1 MSGMDQQT
9 EDRIR
14 SIENTL
20 VRMEHILENIA
31 QMQTEARQN
40 MVEVRDAVYHPDNG
54 LYARVKD
61 LEQWQNGAKKII
73 WSGGLSILALVTKT
87 FYDLL

>member
-1 MSGMDQQT
+1 
-9 EDRIR
+9 
-14 SIENTL
+14 
-20 VRMEHILENIA
+20 
-31 QMQTEARQN
+31 
-40 MVEVRDAVYHPDNG
+40 VRDAVYHPDTG

-61 LEQWQNGAKKII
+61 LEQWQDGAKKII